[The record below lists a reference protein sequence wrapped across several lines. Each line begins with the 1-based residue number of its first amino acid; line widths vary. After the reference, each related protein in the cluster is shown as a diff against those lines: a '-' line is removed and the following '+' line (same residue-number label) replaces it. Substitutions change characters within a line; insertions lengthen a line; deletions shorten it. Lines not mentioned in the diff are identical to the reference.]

1 MLVKKHI
8 HGGDGGLSADP
19 LGPAVHC
26 QQAHGAVEDHENGED
41 PGEDLAEPVGDLQ
54 NHLSDP
60 GIEAFDPQDA
70 QNAPEQRVEQA
81 DPAVE
86 VEGHPTVIPGSGAEE
101 SLLPPGEQVLNDTA
115 HHGSAEKRRWRSCG
129 LR

>member
-1 MLVKKHI
+1 MKMVRTQVRTL
-8 HGGDGGLSADP
+8 P
-19 LGPAVHC
+19 NRLGI
-26 QQAHGAVEDHENGED
+26 
-41 PGEDLAEPVGDLQ
+41 LQ

-86 VEGHPTVIPGSGAEE
+86 IEGHPTVTQEVEPKRVSCPQESRYSMTLPTTAPPKKEMEE
-101 SLLPPGEQVLNDTA
+101 
-115 HHGSAEKRRWRSCG
+115 
-129 LR
+129 LRLR